1 MRNQKSFVQRPS
13 VRRAYAP
20 PLWEIGL
27 LTAGI
32 LVVIAIIADL
42 STPPKADPSFPDVT
56 TELRNALLNPPDTRY
71 VDPKGLFSIGCP
83 AGWSRTD
90 RSNGA
95 SYDIVFFSPNR
106 ASIGIMATRVKYN
119 DLPSLFKDIEKNE
132 AEYGIRTD
140 VETIRFKNRPAIK
153 RTCVLNTVKIF
164 SIDFVDNY
172 VAHHILCRAPKD
184 YYDQYV
190 PVLMELLNTYEPLSP
205 APGDARRQMEGD
217 VPSPPNPKSK
227 PAS

>member
-1 MRNQKSFVQRPS
+1 MRNRKSVVQCPS

-20 PLWEIGL
+20 PFWEIGL

-71 VDPKGLFSIGCP
+71 VDPEGLFSIGCP
-83 AGWSRTD
+83 TGWRRTD
-90 RSNGA
+90 RSDSA
-95 SYDIVFFSPNR
+95 PYDVVFLSPNR
-106 ASIGIMATRVKYN
+106 ASIGIMATHVKYN

-140 VETIRFKNRPAIK
+140 VETIRFKNRPAVK
-153 RTCVLNTVKIF
+153 RTCVLNTVKVF

-172 VAHHILCRAPKD
+172 VAHHIICRTPKD
-184 YYDQYV
+184 YYEKYV
-190 PVLMELLNTYEPLSP
+190 PVLMELLNTYEPLP
-205 APGDARRQMEGD
+205 PPQGGGRRFIAAE
-217 VPSPPNPKSK
+217 PEK
-227 PAS
+227 